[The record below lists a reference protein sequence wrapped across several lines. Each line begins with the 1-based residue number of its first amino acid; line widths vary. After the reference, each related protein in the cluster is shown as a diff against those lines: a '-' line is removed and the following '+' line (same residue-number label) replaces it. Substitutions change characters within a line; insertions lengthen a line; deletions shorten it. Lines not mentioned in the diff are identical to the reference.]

1 MCVFLLQLQKS
12 DYRSSIWL
20 VAQVLPMP
28 SGDDF
33 LYLWPFRERVDVIAL
48 DQQGT
53 IASEQMPSCQS
64 EYSLSLTEKISSLV
78 VTNRYRQAAIACAAY

>member
-1 MCVFLLQLQKS
+1 
-12 DYRSSIWL
+12 
-20 VAQVLPMP
+20 MP

-53 IASEQMPSCQS
+53 RASEQMPSCQS
-64 EYSLSLTEKISSLV
+64 DYSLSLTEKISSLD